1 MRLGLYLEPGSKPPV
16 ISIVASDTPAGRAG
30 VRPGDVV
37 LRVDGKPVVSEDDI
51 AAVLATKVPD
61 DVVRIDLR
69 RGGQQMSVEAI
80 LAGQ

>member
-1 MRLGLYLEPGSKPPV
+1 M

-37 LRVDGKPVVSEDDI
+37 VRLDGKPIASEDDI
-51 AAVLATKVPD
+51 TAALATKVPD

-69 RGGQQMSVEAI
+69 RGGQQVSVEAI
-80 LAGQ
+80 LAPQ